1 MTDETH
7 PASEEPTEEVPVQP
21 AAEAPAQPAAA
32 APLPLRPRRRRAP
45 AGPV

>member
-1 MTDETH
+1 MTDETP

-32 APLPLRPRRRRAP
+32 PLSLRPRRRRAP
-45 AGPV
+45 AGPA